1 MSYFKIKA
9 PPKGPATVPVNPAQ
23 EEDTNSGVD
32 DGESAAANDDDSDDF
47 SNSSFDD
54 EISDG
59 ILPKAGQFLKMVF
72 KKPKICHF
80 SPKS

>member
-1 MSYFKIKA
+1 
-9 PPKGPATVPVNPAQ
+9 VNPAQ

-59 ILPKAGQFLKMVF
+59 ILPKADDGEPELTLTRRTSRF
-72 KKPKICHF
+72 
-80 SPKS
+80 

>member
-9 PPKGPATVPVNPAQ
+9 PPKGPASVPVNPAQ
-23 EEDTNSGVD
+23 EEDTNSDVD
-32 DGESAAANDDDSDDF
+32 DGEAAADNNDDLDDF

-59 ILPKAGQFLKMVF
+59 ILPKAGQF
-72 KKPKICHF
+72 KINIILII
-80 SPKS
+80 

>member
-32 DGESAAANDDDSDDF
+32 DGESAAANDDDF

-54 EISDG
+54 EILDG
-59 ILPKAGQFLKMVF
+59 ILPKAGQF
-72 KKPKICHF
+72 
-80 SPKS
+80 